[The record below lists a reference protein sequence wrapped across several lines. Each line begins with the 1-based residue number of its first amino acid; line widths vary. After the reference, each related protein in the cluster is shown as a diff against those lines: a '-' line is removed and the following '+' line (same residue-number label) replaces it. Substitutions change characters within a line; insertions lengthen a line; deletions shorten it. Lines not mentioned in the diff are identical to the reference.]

1 MTKRVKEDK
10 SLVDIEMTAITCRE
24 HYRNQVDSVVVVSS
38 DSDYWGLI
46 STHPEARFLMMI
58 EKEKCGPEMKA
69 TLSKHGIFYCYIDS
83 FYEGNCEGIKKNA
96 LFDEIYGI
104 LNKTFHL
111 NAYEVL
117 EQALVASRIQMKPAE
132 KQRFLG
138 KHISNMKL
146 AIDEKGEVSIVLNT

>member
-1 MTKRVKEDK
+1 MRESAKRLRREFLRYKDAEIVYSIQHTVNAWRILERYSPVPVEHIMTKRVKEDK

-24 HYRNQVDSVVVVSS
+24 HYRNQVDSVVVVSG

-46 STHPEARFLMMI
+46 STLPEARFLMMI

-104 LNKTFHL
+104 LN
-111 NAYEVL
+111 
-117 EQALVASRIQMKPAE
+117 
-132 KQRFLG
+132 
-138 KHISNMKL
+138 
-146 AIDEKGEVSIVLNT
+146 